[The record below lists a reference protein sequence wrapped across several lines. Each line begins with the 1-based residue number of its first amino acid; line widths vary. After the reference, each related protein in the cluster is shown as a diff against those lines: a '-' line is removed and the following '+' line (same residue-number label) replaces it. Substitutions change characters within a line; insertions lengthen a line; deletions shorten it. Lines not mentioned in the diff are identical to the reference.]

1 MSEAERYYQDGLRLA
16 AQGNLGGAFAALE
29 RAVELDPEHVA
40 ACKELARLSL
50 QANEKRAFTN
60 WCHEAMRVDENDPEP
75 HLMMAEVLVAGRR
88 WEEAADELR
97 VARSLRPMQ
106 TEQAERAHTLQ
117 TLIAARHRN
126 H

>member
-1 MSEAERYYQDGLRLA
+1 MSEAEIHYQDGLRLA
-16 AQGNLGGAFAALE
+16 AEGNLGGAFAALE
-29 RAVELDPEHVA
+29 RAVELDPQHAA

-60 WCHEAMRVDENDPEP
+60 WCHEAMRVDGSDPEP

-97 VARSLRPMQ
+97 VARALRPMQ
-106 TEQAERAHTLQ
+106 ADKAHTLQ
-117 TLIAARHRN
+117 TLIAVRGRN
-126 H
+126 QG